1 MSLPLKGNIKETSL
15 IKLLVHLNREQKT
28 GTLVLVTPN
37 FTKKIFLQNGDA
49 VFASSSYEDD
59 RLGEM
64 LIKAGKITVEQYDRS
79 VEILKATKKRQGA
92 ILVELGYL
100 TPKDLF
106 WGVKY
111 QVKEIIQSMFLI
123 EDAAYEFIEGELP
136 QQEVITL
143 KMSMGNLIYAGVN
156 QIVNWTRIR
165 REMPHTDSVLALSSD
180 PLTLFQD
187 IELTPQD
194 KKILSLINGRSTIKQ
209 VIDSSWMGSF
219 DALKILYVLWSIG
232 MIEEKKPGGQEARE
246 GAEKSEESMPL
257 NEILRPLTE
266 EEEDLLKKVDLIHAK
281 LATTRFDD
289 LLEVNAKTS
298 VETIKK
304 NYYRL
309 AKEFHPDRYFSSA
322 DPEVKG
328 KLTQIFN
335 TLTKAYETLKDPV
348 KRKEYYASLS
358 TAAGPAASAR
368 AADHKPAPAAKPAA
382 QKPAAAAPRQPPAAK
397 AAPASAEAEEQF
409 KKGVA
414 EFKKG
419 NFQGAADSFTAATTA
434 APKNASYWSYLSLAY
449 SKLPGRIKDA
459 EEALLTALKVEP
471 FNADFHANLGLIYI
485 RANQMKKARAS
496 FEKALKIDPKN
507 EKAKKGLEQ
516 VKG

>member
-1 MSLPLKGNIKETSL
+1 MSVPPKGNIKDISL
-15 IKLLVHLNREQKT
+15 IKLLVYLNRDQKT
-28 GTLVLVTPN
+28 GTLVLATPN
-37 FTKKIFLQNGDA
+37 VTKKIFLQNGDA

-64 LIKAGKITVEQYDRS
+64 LIKAGKITVEQYDKS

-111 QVKEIIQSMFLI
+111 QVKEIIQSMFII
-123 EDAAYEFIEGELP
+123 EDADYEFIEGGLP
-136 QQEVITL
+136 EQEVITL

-194 KKILSLINGRSTIKQ
+194 KKILSLINGKSTIKQ

-219 DALKILYVLWSIG
+219 DALKILYVLWAIG
-232 MIEEKKPGGQEARE
+232 MIEERKAQSAGSRD
-246 GAEKSEESMPL
+246 GADKAEESVSL
-257 NEILRPLTE
+257 NDILRPLTE
-266 EEEDLLKKVDLIHAK
+266 EEEELLKKVDRMHKK
-281 LATTRFDD
+281 LAAMRYDE
-289 LLEVNAKTS
+289 LLEVNEKAS
-298 VETIKK
+298 VETLKK

-322 DPEVKG
+322 DPAVKG
-328 KLTQIFN
+328 KLTLIFN
-335 TLTKAYETLKDPV
+335 TLTKAYETLKDPS
-348 KRKEYYASLS
+348 KKKAYYASPS
-358 TAAGPAASAR
+358 PAAVRQAAAPKQAGPAPAR
-368 AADHKPAPAAKPAA
+368 QAAPKQAAPVSK
-382 QKPAAAAPRQPPAAK
+382 QAAAAPVSEQ
-397 AAPASAEAEEQF
+397 AEEQF
-409 KKGVA
+409 KKGIA

-419 NFQGAADSFTAATTA
+419 NFWGAIDNFNAATKA

-449 SKLPGRIKDA
+449 SKIPGRIKDA
-459 EEALLTALKVEP
+459 EESLLTALKVEP
-471 FNADFHANLGLIYI
+471 FNADFHSNLGLIYVK
-485 RANQMKKARAS
+485 AGLMKKARAS
-496 FEKALKIDPKN
+496 FEKALKIDAKN
-507 EKAKKGLEQ
+507 EKARKGLEQ
-516 VKG
+516 VRE